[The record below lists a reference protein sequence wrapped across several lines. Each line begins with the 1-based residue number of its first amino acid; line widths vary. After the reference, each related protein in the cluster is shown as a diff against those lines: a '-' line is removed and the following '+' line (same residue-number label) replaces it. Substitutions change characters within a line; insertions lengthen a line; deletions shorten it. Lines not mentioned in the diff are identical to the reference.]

1 LLLGAS
7 TDQTQHGGA
16 SPDGD
21 SDEEK
26 AEFKTLLVSE
36 RSKADEEN
44 FEEAL
49 AKAFLAWN
57 KSEVRVGH
65 CRQRDRLPMLMS
77 ICRCHLTPKNYW
89 RIHPS

>member
-1 LLLGAS
+1 MLLRWIQTTLELAS
-7 TDQTQHGGA
+7 PNTDQTQHGGA
-16 SPDGD
+16 LPDGD

-26 AEFKTLLVSE
+26 AEFKKLLISE

-65 CRQRDRLPMLMS
+65 
-77 ICRCHLTPKNYW
+77 YG
-89 RIHPS
+89 

>member
-1 LLLGAS
+1 L
-7 TDQTQHGGA
+7 
-16 SPDGD
+16 PDGD

-26 AEFKTLLVSE
+26 AEFKKLLISE

-65 CRQRDRLPMLMS
+65 
-77 ICRCHLTPKNYW
+77 YG
-89 RIHPS
+89 

>member
-1 LLLGAS
+1 MELAGPR
-7 TDQTQHGGA
+7 TDQPQHGGA
-16 SPDGD
+16 LPDEN

-26 AEFKTLLVSE
+26 AEFKKLLVSE

-65 CRQRDRLPMLMS
+65 
-77 ICRCHLTPKNYW
+77 YG
-89 RIHPS
+89 